1 MADVEADTPRRWKIE
16 YQVPGKPNKTT
27 HVMARNEHEA
37 RIMGANSDAVRRSTG
52 YGAAREGT
60 PEFVSVVE
68 DDPSVK
74 YSLANVSKMTP
85 PERINEIRDLGVM
98 SHFDGP
104 DVEQALDNVI
114 RDNSHETLVFMTPD
128 EYIAMATYGLRNPPM
143 VPIYAESIDKGMLIN
158 RLMRLT
164 LSDSRDGGVTLTTQ
178 HDGRH
183 RVHALKKLGYTR
195 IPVLL
200 QYPGY
205 EWGNASKPASA
216 ELESQQSTVENMPM
230 PDSVI
235 FPVGQGNQVLSDVLD
250 GNAREQMRRL
260 TAGLALNEA
269 QHKEGALWEMA
280 HYRVPSLR
288 KTDPTE
294 LEFERLRRPLM
305 ERASRNMT
313 ATIENVAIT
322 NGAERVY
329 AASAFGKYG
338 DYTETSVGLEGMFP
352 QATGMEGLNQTA
364 AEIMQVAKDQKQQE
378 AYAATSVAI
387 GSMPDEVARPGMTI
401 FFYPQG
407 EGATARN
414 LDQVKDI
421 INRLAT
427 KAVAGFT
434 AFKSNKSVEI
444 DTGFEG
450 IRFIWMPEYV
460 PAVNPTNLDKNKL
473 DILRDF
479 DRIAQKAEELGIG
492 SVQTESY
499 IAALGSEFDYDATI
513 KQLKAPVG
521 KRGRLGQIGEHGPW
535 RRTIREGVA
544 ERTSRREAAARER
557 EGDNNDLDDTQ
568 SPKLSIRGWASE
580 LGQYEY
586 KEATRF
592 IPLSKGGIHRGTVY
606 LDGDAHALV
615 LMNGHNSPEGKG
627 FGLQYMKA
635 KAHRFKGER
644 NMAIVLDAMIPQ
656 MEQQAQ
662 GVNVMRYYPPKGVP
676 SMKDYRIYWK
686 APNGET
692 YILGVEKYKSGGT
705 TYAAIVT
712 FSPESQ
718 MTEEEKAD
726 KFDKERIAAFLG
738 KGKEG
743 KFSIAPPIQSGEFK
757 RWFKKGAVVDE
768 NGKPLPLYHGTDGRY
783 IQGEQF
789 LEFDTSG
796 APMGEGGG
804 YELGSHFGTS
814 EVANSIVEGVDWGA
828 SRLLK
833 VYLNLQNPLRLVDYG
848 DFSPMRVA
856 GQLPVSVHR
865 FTEAEVNLIAADEH
879 EGNELVRKVIQD
891 AGYDGVVYLNRREA
905 TGQNGVLGEDAMS
918 DAEFRQAA
926 PDASDSY
933 IAFEP
938 NQVKSVFNEEFDA
951 ADDKF
956 SVAPHRAKKINP
968 GQYEYRGYEIIQHEG
983 TDHWNITPPGANEAS
998 DAAHALWRAKQ
1009 MVDEYEDVDDKFS
1022 VAPKSSQVNMRVNQM
1037 AFENDARTLAN
1048 REGIT
1053 LQEAIQRMEAGEAG
1067 PRTTEKFFSPKLS
1080 IADSQALL
1088 LNNPE
1093 ELGLTPELARYVS
1106 PIYQPDM
1113 LPATQMPSNKEAARW
1128 LEQRFPGVSIDDMQA
1143 QLTPEQMEH
1152 VSMIMA
1158 AEVQL
1163 GLQNSGNAFDWYSGA
1178 LDRAIDIVKV
1188 KFPMVADDAAAAQ
1201 AGFGTSS
1208 NARFVFTYIMAVT
1221 SQNLDVEANAK
1232 ATDKAFSAMVK
1243 RVAAGRFNMLAS
1255 WGTGDKRE
1263 AMGKNFDKFGPL
1275 IRAMEGST
1283 FAEKLTNLDT
1293 IFRRSQTVSEW
1304 VADMKEQGIPYSKPG
1319 NTVMSAT
1326 VYGSSL
1332 LGPKIGNGFW
1342 QNLNGNFSPLTID
1355 LWMRRT
1361 WGRLT
1366 GKSIGNPLAL
1376 PAQRERLKNAII
1388 RSRSRAQG
1396 KEDHIEA
1403 ADHNVDVLDW
1413 YLRELRAMPESDF
1426 ATKKE
1431 FNDEEKYLKARL
1443 TDAKEIAA
1451 DLRGLKAP
1459 APWKPLYNRDQDALL
1474 AYAKEAL
1481 AVWNAEY
1488 KVLAAHYKLPEN
1500 SNSGK
1505 VPPELQPTWARAAKT
1520 IITNLAKPLDQVAN
1534 GGQRIQ
1540 IENAGKRALEIL
1552 ASRGIQ
1558 MTMADMQA
1566 VLWYPEKELWGA
1578 LTKELAVDEDGIP
1591 VVPPNPL
1598 NASYDTVF
1606 ERILGSQGYEVQGTT
1621 GNRSGGT
1628 GAGTVARQDGRSQQ
1642 SESIERAGTIGDE
1655 VAQGGAGERYSV
1667 VGANRAQFRQE
1678 FIDDL
1683 QEKHKGIWGRLNK
1696 IRKRQLSPGGLLPAI
1711 AYELKQLRDGHITTG
1726 EDRIARS
1733 GSAMRR
1739 ATKGFTEGALAHVND
1754 MLNGKTIPATTPVNV
1769 VEAIA
1774 VMRDDIDN
1782 LSGEYITILQEEAA
1796 RLKSEARNHAAV
1808 AQQLRQQGDNQSA
1821 ARAQGA
1827 AAQAEGLA
1835 AKAKFL
1841 EDIIEGNKGEYMT
1854 RSYQVHD
1861 DPNWFKKIDDSVI
1874 QAAGAYIMAQNGGD
1888 MEAAMQLIRT
1898 LVKGD
1903 KTAHMGME
1911 SLIKEGKLGAKDLS
1925 ILMKRK
1931 KIAPEIRAL
1940 MGEYTD
1946 PIVNYTRTMIK
1957 MTRLIHN
1964 THFLNK
1970 LKEVGMGT
1978 FLFEEGTQ
1986 PTEGD
1991 WVPLAGINSTVMEPL
2006 GGLLVEPDVRQAFQD
2021 ILGKNSLPD
2030 WMRTIVGLNGAI
2042 KFGKVVISSATQV
2055 RNFVSAPFFVMLGGS
2070 FHAKHLGTAAKTV
2083 WADMMERDGNLG
2095 ERMRRYKTLRLVYE
2109 SPHIGLLQDLLEDG
2123 QGTFNALNDIVEQLP
2138 GGKVVTKV
2146 AKTFVNWAKKFYRAA
2161 DDFWKIVAFESQLDD
2176 WVEATGDNRADAEE
2190 TVAERVRNT
2199 IPTYS
2204 MTGVGMKNL
2213 GRFPLVGSFVAF
2225 SSEVVRTNI
2234 NTYGYMK
2241 SDMNDPRLAKLG
2253 RRRAIGMVLAH
2264 GWAAGL
2270 SAATMAMVGIDD
2282 DEEEAVRKLGSPWAR
2297 NSDLLI
2303 WGRNDKGQIETID
2316 LSFLDPYNMLHKPIK
2331 ALFRNQPVGDKLAQA
2346 VGELIGPFFGVD
2358 IAAGAIYE
2366 VIANR
2371 KIRGGPIYNADAPVT
2386 KQAGDIGE
2394 HLLLALGPGV
2404 FQNIRKVYKAMDGD
2418 VNSAGKPYVMADE
2431 LLGAVGLRFSTFDPK
2446 FSLYFRANDYR
2457 ESVANSRKYLSQV
2470 SGDLNE
2476 VSDSDLTEAFNTA
2489 NDIRLQAFDEMRT
2502 LVNAARRSGVSDGD
2516 LRRVLRAS
2524 GINKRDA
2531 NAFARNRDAPKWRIG
2546 RSFMKGNIKRAKIL
2560 LDRETAME
2568 MRDRRNT
2575 IRQQARSIQ

>member
-1 MADVEADTPRRWKIE
+1 
-16 YQVPGKPNKTT
+16 
-27 HVMARNEHEA
+27 
-37 RIMGANSDAVRRSTG
+37 
-52 YGAAREGT
+52 
-60 PEFVSVVE
+60 
-68 DDPSVK
+68 
-74 YSLANVSKMTP
+74 
-85 PERINEIRDLGVM
+85 
-98 SHFDGP
+98 
-104 DVEQALDNVI
+104 
-114 RDNSHETLVFMTPD
+114 
-128 EYIAMATYGLRNPPM
+128 
-143 VPIYAESIDKGMLIN
+143 
-158 RLMRLT
+158 
-164 LSDSRDGGVTLTTQ
+164 
-178 HDGRH
+178 
-183 RVHALKKLGYTR
+183 
-195 IPVLL
+195 
-200 QYPGY
+200 
-205 EWGNASKPASA
+205 
-216 ELESQQSTVENMPM
+216 
-230 PDSVI
+230 
-235 FPVGQGNQVLSDVLD
+235 
-250 GNAREQMRRL
+250 
-260 TAGLALNEA
+260 
-269 QHKEGALWEMA
+269 
-280 HYRVPSLR
+280 
-288 KTDPTE
+288 
-294 LEFERLRRPLM
+294 M

-364 AEIMQVAKDQKQQE
+364 AEIMQVAKDQKQEE

-407 EGATARN
+407 EGPTARN

-479 DRIAQKAEELGIG
+479 DKIAQKAEELGIG

-513 KQLKAPVG
+513 EQLKAPVG
-521 KRGRLGQIGEHGPW
+521 ERGRLGPIGEHGPW

-627 FGLQYMKA
+627 FGLQHMKA
-635 KAHRFKGER
+635 KAHRFKGAR
-644 NMAIVLDAMIPQ
+644 NMATVLDAMIPQ

-712 FSPESQ
+712 FFPKSQ
-718 MTEEEKAD
+718 MTEDEKAD

-738 KGKEG
+738 KD
-743 KFSIAPPIQSGEFK
+743 K
-757 RWFKKGAVVDE
+757 R
-768 NGKPLPLYHGTDGRY
+768 Y
-783 IQGEQF
+783 
-789 LEFDTSG
+789 
-796 APMGEGGG
+796 
-804 YELGSHFGTS
+804 
-814 EVANSIVEGVDWGA
+814 
-828 SRLLK
+828 
-833 VYLNLQNPLRLVDYG
+833 
-848 DFSPMRVA
+848 
-856 GQLPVSVHR
+856 
-865 FTEAEVNLIAADEH
+865 
-879 EGNELVRKVIQD
+879 
-891 AGYDGVVYLNRREA
+891 
-905 TGQNGVLGEDAMS
+905 
-918 DAEFRQAA
+918 
-926 PDASDSY
+926 
-933 IAFEP
+933 
-938 NQVKSVFNEEFDA
+938 
-951 ADDKF
+951 
-956 SVAPHRAKKINP
+956 
-968 GQYEYRGYEIIQHEG
+968 
-983 TDHWNITPPGANEAS
+983 
-998 DAAHALWRAKQ
+998 
-1009 MVDEYEDVDDKFS
+1009 S
-1022 VAPKSSQVNMRVNQM
+1022 VAPKPSQVNMRVNQM

-1067 PRTTEKFFSPKLS
+1067 PRTTDTYRDPRLSVTAAKLVQRAGVALTSPDFALSEEEMSVSSIGILYNKKLKES
-1080 IADSQALL
+1080 PRSTVKKVGELLMGLVKLPYAAPTEENKMHIA
-1088 LNNPE
+1088 
-1093 ELGLTPELARYVS
+1093 R
-1106 PIYQPDM
+1106 
-1113 LPATQMPSNKEAARW
+1113 
-1128 LEQRFPGVSIDDMQA
+1128 
-1143 QLTPEQMEH
+1143 
-1152 VSMIMA
+1152 IMA
-1158 AEVQL
+1158 AEALHAIMQD
-1163 GLQNSGNAFDWYSGA
+1163 GNAATWYREKVDGA
-1178 LDRAIDIVKV
+1178 HRIAMEM
-1188 KFPMVADDAAAAQ
+1188 FPELA
-1201 AGFGTSS
+1201 TNP
-1208 NARFVFTYIMAVT
+1208 NAMSAFNFMLAVT
-1221 SQNLDVEANAK
+1221 SNGETVSVNSKNAINIYKEFRDYLPNGKYGNQFPYKMPVKGFGAETAAMKLAFETWNKGVAKHGIDAWMDFLRTPWRVGDLKAAGWDVSGELVDTIMPGSVIFGSKIGGGFFSNLE
-1232 ATDKAFSAMVK
+1232 
-1243 RVAAGRFNMLAS
+1243 GRFNS
-1255 WGTGDKRE
+1255 
-1263 AMGKNFDKFGPL
+1263 
-1275 IRAMEGST
+1275 
-1283 FAEKLTNLDT
+1283 LT
-1293 IFRRSQTVSEW
+1293 
-1304 VADMKEQGIPYSKPG
+1304 M
-1319 NTVMSAT
+1319 
-1326 VYGSSL
+1326 
-1332 LGPKIGNGFW
+1332 
-1342 QNLNGNFSPLTID
+1342 D
-1355 LWMRRT
+1355 LWYMRL

-1366 GKSIGNPLAL
+1366 GTLVPKQSPKLAKEQRDNFRKALAGVTVEELKDLGLDVSEVVGNVKVLHKVPEKKLLAL
-1376 PAQRERLKNAII
+1376 ADLLRRLDSRLGHPREETLQILAEEYETGMYMLGDDKIHRTRTKLMKAGIDVMQAGKLIDLFMKGKTLSDSQGAVLAQPAGG
-1388 RSRSRAQG
+1388 SHRAQMR
-1396 KEDHIEA
+1396 DATQEA
-1403 ADHNVDVLDW
+1403 LNLLSKHGINL
-1413 YLRELRAMPESDF
+1413 EL
-1426 ATKKE
+1426 
-1431 FNDEEKYLKARL
+1431 
-1443 TDAKEIAA
+1443 A
-1451 DLRGLKAP
+1451 DL
-1459 APWKPLYNRDQDALL
+1459 QAL
-1474 AYAKEAL
+1474 
-1481 AVWNAEY
+1481 V
-1488 KVLAAHYKLPEN
+1488 
-1500 SNSGK
+1500 
-1505 VPPELQPTWARAAKT
+1505 
-1520 IITNLAKPLDQVAN
+1520 
-1534 GGQRIQ
+1534 
-1540 IENAGKRALEIL
+1540 
-1552 ASRGIQ
+1552 
-1558 MTMADMQA
+1558 
-1566 VLWYPEKELWGA
+1566 WYPEKDLWKKLGVGNKRSAPTDYETEFKKIAKNEGVSNAQITRAIQARTHPRGSGGDGAVDPGRDGGRSNALVGDASAIPSRLSVVPQHADLSAHQLLGGYVIAPTSNQDNAGGVTREELAARLASDPDIQKASNDA
-1578 LTKELAVDEDGIP
+1578 LNETTGLDVIPLFRLITVRAGQELRDEGLVSTSLTPEALFKNTRFFTDGKYSPEDVYLLTRYDVPRSNIIAYLPGLAKGLKPRDNKKLKAKGFGQEELEGFKKVDNPIKRVKELLTEQQETLADVTGLPRRDLET
-1591 VVPPNPL
+1591 VPGEAFNPL
-1598 NASYDTVF
+1598 GMESRFLIPDEGFRYRPEAIASGAISNVEDYKAARSSNETAISPFGF
-1606 ERILGSQGYEVQGTT
+1606 EGSRADFDAAENEVI
-1621 GNRSGGT
+1621 
-1628 GAGTVARQDGRSQQ
+1628 QQ
-1642 SESIERAGTIGDE
+1642 QMTS
-1655 VAQGGAGERYSV
+1655 AQGFIEGAVPKGDLRYSV

-2083 WADMMERDGNLG
+2083 WADIMERDGNLG

-2225 SSEVVRTNI
+2225 SSEVVRTNV

-2241 SDMNDPRLAKLG
+2241 SDMSDPRLAKLG

-2331 ALFRNQPVGDKLAQA
+2331 ALFRNQPVEDKLAQA

-2404 FQNIRKVYKAMDGD
+2404 FQNIRKVAKAMDGD